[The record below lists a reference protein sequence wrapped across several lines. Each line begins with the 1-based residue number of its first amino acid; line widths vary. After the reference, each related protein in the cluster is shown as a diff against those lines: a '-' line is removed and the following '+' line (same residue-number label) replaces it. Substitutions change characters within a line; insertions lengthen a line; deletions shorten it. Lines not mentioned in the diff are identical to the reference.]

1 MDIHLVLNALWVI
14 QVWMCA
20 VYSSATKG
28 GKFALLDANISSFA
42 ASVCLF
48 TCLFIRLSVNP
59 FFCLFTYLILFV
71 CLFVHLTIHLFGVHS
86 SLLLFSCLSLFLSL
100 IAFHSLCLQF
110 TVYFRPFQFT
120 LNSSF
125 SSIIFKSF
133 RLPLFFLVFSFV
145 YYTFTFFVLLLCSCN
160 TSFLFI
166 LFIFISILFVCFLCN
181 SFLSLFLL
189 NYLWKPFIPFLP
201 PNPPSHSDANDATAS
216 LFRLEWTK
224 TKMLI
229 VFPPF
234 YFEQKNCLEHLHVL
248 DIFIYNVCEWW

>member
-86 SLLLFSCLSLFLSL
+86 SLLLFSCLSLFLSI

-125 SSIIFKSF
+125 SSIILSLLDFQ
-133 RLPLFFLVFSFV
+133 FSF
-145 YYTFTFFVLLLCSCN
+145 FFFPCLLYS
-160 TSFLFI
+160 
-166 LFIFISILFVCFLCN
+166 
-181 SFLSLFLL
+181 
-189 NYLWKPFIPFLP
+189 
-201 PNPPSHSDANDATAS
+201 
-216 LFRLEWTK
+216 
-224 TKMLI
+224 
-229 VFPPF
+229 
-234 YFEQKNCLEHLHVL
+234 
-248 DIFIYNVCEWW
+248 